1 MAITHAAVKVS
12 GQRAYASEWND
23 AHVVSGVCIEANNC
37 NFKVGSATLIVDVN
51 GKGDYTD
58 IQSALNA
65 LPAGGGK
72 ILVKEGTYNIAATI
86 TIPISNVA
94 IIGSGY
100 ATEIKSTGN
109 FNVFY
114 ADTKSNLIFEKLQI
128 NGSGAP
134 NNQNRGFNLTNC
146 NYVYIKDCHIW
157 NVGWNAIA
165 ISSGWDIWIVNN
177 YISSLG
183 GNGIYL
189 GGTAST
195 IWILGNEISGN
206 GASGIQITTP
216 YICYI
221 MDNSIYSNGTY
232 GILLGNNYGS
242 QIIGNL
248 VEASWYHGIYVY
260 GSQQVT
266 IKGNYI
272 CGSGQ
277 AANNTY
283 SNIHLEVYNSINSIR
298 NIISGNE
305 ILGAGYGIFPLTLPK
320 YGYREANANQDKNIV
335 LGNVVVGAMTA
346 NISVQGANTI
356 NQHNIVT

>member
-1 MAITHAAVKVS
+1 MAITHAAVKIP
-12 GQRAYASEWND
+12 GQRGYASEWND

-37 NFKVGSATLIVDVN
+37 NFKVGSATLVVDVN

-128 NGSGAP
+128 NGTGIP
-134 NNQNRGFNLTNC
+134 NNQNRGISLADCSN
-146 NYVYIKDCHIW
+146 VYIKDCYFW
-157 NVGWNAIA
+157 NLGWNCIA
-165 ISSGWDIWIVNN
+165 VVSGWDIWIVNN

-183 GNGIYL
+183 GNGVYL
-189 GGTAST
+189 GGTASR
-195 IWILGNEISGN
+195 IWVVGNEIEACE
-206 GASGIQITTP
+206 ASGIQITTA

-221 MDNSIYSNGTY
+221 RDNNIYANGTY

-242 QIIGNL
+242 QIISNL

-260 GSQQVT
+260 GSQKVT

-272 CGSGQ
+272 YNNGQ
-277 AANNTY
+277 EANDTY
-283 SNIHLEVYNSINSIR
+283 SNIHLEAYNSINSIR

-305 ILGAGYGIFPLTLPK
+305 ILGTGVANSPK
-320 YGYREANANQDKNIV
+320 YGYREADANQDKNIV
-335 LGNVVVGAMTA
+335 LGNVAVGAITA